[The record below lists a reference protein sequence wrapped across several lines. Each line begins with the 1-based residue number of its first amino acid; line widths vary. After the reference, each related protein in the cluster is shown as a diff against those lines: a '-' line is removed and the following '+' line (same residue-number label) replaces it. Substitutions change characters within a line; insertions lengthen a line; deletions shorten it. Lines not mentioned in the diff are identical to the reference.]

1 MMVINTTRILG
12 YTAMAFAA
20 AALGTQELA
29 AYQASSPL
37 HLTLNGPFQRL
48 LTRRSPDFHLVLHGF
63 SSFFARSCTGFHHF
77 FIGYHRVFT
86 GFHRSSSFF
95 LSYDQVILGIFV
107 LFAFVG
113 APISQTAQS
122 LLPPLIESGD
132 TKQAREV
139 GKNVLTLGVG
149 APRATGT
156 TL

>member
-77 FIGYHRVFT
+77 LLGIIGFSQVFT
-86 GFHRSSSFF
+86 GLHPFSS
-95 LSYDQVILGIFV
+95 LMI
-107 LFAFVG
+107 
-113 APISQTAQS
+113 
-122 LLPPLIESGD
+122 
-132 TKQAREV
+132 R
-139 GKNVLTLGVG
+139 
-149 APRATGT
+149 
-156 TL
+156 